1 MAVVG
6 RAEIIVRAVTTGIKD
21 DIRKGLAGSAGVA
34 ETAGSDVSKSFNRG
48 LRSND
53 VSKSFNKFKQETEQ
67 LGKAFFQAIRTSYKF
82 QAAAGALLQSI
93 MALGG
98 GILALSG
105 NMLGAAASGVAL
117 IGLMAQMKL
126 ASVVAKQAFSGIMQ
140 SVKASSSG
148 SQKSIRELREEM
160 QQLAFDA
167 EEAALAEEGAALS
180 LEKAREELA
189 RSQSLP
195 PDNRARREAELAYQK
210 AELAYRK
217 AKDKNKDLQEEID
230 NPKKK
235 AGTDPFADLT
245 KTQRVFAVYLKSV
258 MPRMKE
264 LKEAAASSFLPELQ
278 KQMEVMFKS
287 GYFDMLVGGFR
298 EVSGGLARAVKS
310 FAGTL
315 FDPKNK
321 SNLAD
326 FFKSTATNLGSFGSI
341 IGNVFAGFLGLMKN
355 IDPLIGRLAIFLNRK
370 SSNFAKDM
378 TANSASIT
386 SFFKLAGDAAAGW
399 GKILGNLWSRF
410 KGFIKA
416 NIGPGTGGQLLLD
429 WLKGGTD
436 AFRGLDGAA
445 GEYARKNH
453 FLASA
458 ENLKAMLQSIGK
470 IFGFLSD
477 IGTSPEVMV
486 FWKTLEG
493 LEEPFK
499 RIFEGITGSAEEL
512 AKLLVS
518 VVEIFAS
525 FADSA
530 QLNAYLSVLSTIANV
545 AANTLEALRP
555 LFQLFG
561 PLVGA
566 IGAFIS
572 ILLISKKVLQLLVY
586 PILLITNGYVALTK
600 VILVLRGA
608 FVAYNVV
615 KGFALAQEKS
625 GIILS
630 AVQRAGIYKEII
642 AKTLAT
648 KATLAQSIAIGMNT
662 AKTSA
667 AAIAGGTLATTNAAV
682 GATATASIGP
692 IATMGVTLLTSLAPI
707 LPIVL
712 AIAAVI
718 AAITAGI
725 IIYNSIKTDNAKR
738 ALKSLSTS
746 FEENK
751 QKSMGAAEAQKS
763 WQSSLIAVDGAAR
776 NGIENVRDLGKVL
789 NETRVGARGMTVVS
803 NEAGAASEALGT
815 YMKGLSKLAK
825 KSLPDAQ
832 REFRNLVVVGKLNR
846 KATTDAILKNEEYV
860 AALEKQAN
868 AMGDTIKKADGQ
880 VDAIKAVDYALGEGS
895 YLRRIAA
902 LENQKLAQSYK
913 DAAASFIDTNSAM
926 QKATDGN
933 TFSLKKYLSEI
944 RSQGD
949 KLSKW
954 RTNLAAIRTVFTDPK
969 LYNDIVKM
977 GAAGADL
984 VNSLANTDATKMA
997 QNIKDYEAALK
1008 AAGGSSEDVE
1018 AFGRATTNTAA
1029 VIKAAA
1035 AGGRNMADAAQRM
1048 AAAGLSSLEI
1058 QMKLGISND
1067 AILAAQKE
1075 IDKKLPDL
1083 AAKVNVQAG
1092 WDEGTIDGLKGS
1104 LVDKFGSATLNL
1116 KATAVT
1122 GATGGKPKP
1131 TGWATWD
1138 VNRRAEWIRVNGP
1151 PVKNGGLLT
1160 SSGVKRYANGG
1171 LLPRFFNGGATQMYP
1186 NGMLSGPGGPRT
1198 DSILARVSTGE
1209 FVVNA
1214 AATRRNLD
1222 LLQAINSNKTISGET
1237 STTNNNISINVNAA
1251 PGMNEQEVAS
1261 LVSQKLNFELSR
1273 GMNA

>member
-6 RAEIIVRAVTTGIKD
+6 RAEILVRAVTTGIKD
-21 DIRKGLAGSAGVA
+21 DIRKGLAGASDVA
-34 ETAGSDVSKSFNRG
+34 STAGSDVSKSFNKG
-48 LRSND
+48 LKSND
-53 VSKSFNKFKQETEQ
+53 ISKSFNKFKQEAEQ
-67 LGKAFFQAIRTSYKF
+67 LGKAFFQGIRSSYKF

-98 GILALSG
+98 GILALAG

-126 ASVVAKQAFSGIMQ
+126 ASIVAKQAFSGIMQ
-140 SVKASSSG
+140 AVKASSSG
-148 SQKSIRELREEM
+148 SKKSIRELREEM

-235 AGTDPFADLT
+235 SGTDPYADLT
-245 KTQRVFAVYLKSV
+245 KTQKVFAVYLKSV

-278 KQMEVMFKS
+278 TQMETLFKG
-287 GYFDMLVGGFR
+287 GYFDMLVKGFGQ
-298 EVSGGLARAVKS
+298 VSGGLAKAVRS

-321 SNLAD
+321 SNMAD
-326 FFKSTATNLGSFGSI
+326 FFKSTSTNLGSFGSI
-341 IGNVFAGFLGLMKN
+341 IGNVFAGFLGLMKA
-355 IDPLIGRLAIFLNRK
+355 IDPLIGRFAIFLNK
-370 SSNFAKDM
+370 KTSNFAKDM
-378 TANSASIT
+378 TGNNAAIG

-445 GEYARKNH
+445 GDYARKNH

-493 LEEPFK
+493 LEEPFR
-499 RIFEGITGSAEEL
+499 RIFEGITGSAEQL

-518 VVEIFAS
+518 VVEIFGS

-530 QLNAYLSVLSTIANV
+530 QLNAYLGVLSDIANV
-545 AANTLEALRP
+545 VANTLEAMRP
-555 LFQLFG
+555 LFQFFG
-561 PLVGA
+561 RFVGT
-566 IGAFIS
+566 IGGYIS
-572 ILLISKKVLQLLVY
+572 ILFIAIKVTKLLIYPLLLV
-586 PILLITNGYVALTK
+586 TNGYLAITKAL
-600 VILVLRGA
+600 IAIRA
-608 FVAYNVV
+608 AYFAYNAI
-615 KGFALAQEKS
+615 KGASIVLENK

-630 AVQRAGIYKEII
+630 GVQRASIYKEII
-642 AKTLAT
+642 AKAISTRAT
-648 KATLAQSIAIGMNT
+648 EAQT
-662 AKTSA
+662 
-667 AAIAGGTLATTNAAV
+667 AAIAKGSVVASSRAILNGTLATTNAAV
-682 GATATASIGP
+682 GASATASIGP
-692 IATMGVTLLTSLAPI
+692 IAAMGATLMTSIAPF
-707 LPIVL
+707 LPIILAVAA
-712 AIAAVI
+712 AIAL
-718 AAITAGI
+718 ITAGI
-725 IIYNSIKTDNAKR
+725 IAYNSIKLDNAK
-738 ALKSLSTS
+738 KSLKALGTA
-746 FEENK
+746 FEENRK
-751 QKSMGAAEAQKS
+751 KTMGAAEAQKS
-763 WQSSLIAVDGAAR
+763 WQASLLAVDGVAR
-776 NGIENVRDLGKVL
+776 TSIESVTDLGKTL
-789 NETRVGARGMTVVS
+789 NQAYSVRGDASFSTAQQV
-803 NEAGAASEALGT
+803 AASEALGS
-815 YMKGLSKLAK
+815 YMTGLAKLAK

-832 REFRNLVVVGKLNR
+832 REFRNMVVVGNLNR
-846 KATTDAILKNEEYV
+846 AATTKAITTNEAYV
-860 AALEKQAN
+860 EALEKQAN
-868 AMGDTIKKADGQ
+868 AMGETIKNADGS
-880 VDAIKAVDYALGEGS
+880 VNAIKAVDYALGEGS
-895 YLRRIAA
+895 YLRRKAV
-902 LENQKLAQSYK
+902 LENQALSKAYK
-913 DAAASFIDTNSAM
+913 DAASSFIDTNSAM
-926 QKATDGN
+926 QKATDG
-933 TFSLKKYLSEI
+933 TKFSLATYLKEI
-944 RSQGD
+944 RGQVEGL
-949 KLSKW
+949 KNW
-954 RTNLAAIRTVFTDPK
+954 RNNLATIKTLFGAGGGKFFA
-969 LYNDIVKM
+969 DIVKM
-977 GAAGADL
+977 GSAGAGL
-984 VNSLANTDATKMA
+984 VASLQAGGQAAVDQYIAAQREADAAT
-997 QNIKDYEAALK
+997 EAAD
-1008 AAGGSSEDVE
+1008 SY
-1018 AFGRATTNTAA
+1018 GRATTNLSA
-1029 VIKAAA
+1029 VLRAAA
-1035 AGGRNMADAAQRM
+1035 KSGVGQGQFADQLSQQ
-1048 AAAGLSSLEI
+1048 GLTAVEI
-1058 QMKLGISND
+1058 QLRLGISD
-1067 AILAAQKE
+1067 AAVVSAQNE
-1075 IDKKLPDL
+1075 LDKIGPDL
-1083 AAKVNVQAG
+1083 ASKVDIQAG
-1092 WDEGTIDGLKGS
+1092 WASGDIGRMKDELLVGLSDTKVS
-1104 LVDKFGSATLNL
+1104 VSANLV
-1116 KATAVT
+1116 
-1122 GATGGKPKP
+1122 TGGKSKP
-1131 TGWATWD
+1131 DNWD
-1138 VNRRAEWIRVNGP
+1138 KMSMQAKAAWIRLNGP

-1171 LLPRFFNGGATQMYP
+1171 LLPRFVNGGGTQMYP

-1261 LVSQKLNFELSR
+1261 LVSQRLNFELSK

>member
-1 MAVVG
+1 
-6 RAEIIVRAVTTGIKD
+6 
-21 DIRKGLAGSAGVA
+21 
-34 ETAGSDVSKSFNRG
+34 
-48 LRSND
+48 
-53 VSKSFNKFKQETEQ
+53 
-67 LGKAFFQAIRTSYKF
+67 
-82 QAAAGALLQSI
+82 
-93 MALGG
+93 
-98 GILALSG
+98 
-105 NMLGAAASGVAL
+105 
-117 IGLMAQMKL
+117 
-126 ASVVAKQAFSGIMQ
+126 
-140 SVKASSSG
+140 
-148 SQKSIRELREEM
+148 
-160 QQLAFDA
+160 
-167 EEAALAEEGAALS
+167 
-180 LEKAREELA
+180 
-189 RSQSLP
+189 
-195 PDNRARREAELAYQK
+195 
-210 AELAYRK
+210 
-217 AKDKNKDLQEEID
+217 
-230 NPKKK
+230 
-235 AGTDPFADLT
+235 
-245 KTQRVFAVYLKSV
+245 
-258 MPRMKE
+258 
-264 LKEAAASSFLPELQ
+264 
-278 KQMEVMFKS
+278 
-287 GYFDMLVGGFR
+287 
-298 EVSGGLARAVKS
+298 
-310 FAGTL
+310 
-315 FDPKNK
+315 
-321 SNLAD
+321 
-326 FFKSTATNLGSFGSI
+326 
-341 IGNVFAGFLGLMKN
+341 
-355 IDPLIGRLAIFLNRK
+355 
-370 SSNFAKDM
+370 
-378 TANSASIT
+378 
-386 SFFKLAGDAAAGW
+386 
-399 GKILGNLWSRF
+399 
-410 KGFIKA
+410 
-416 NIGPGTGGQLLLD
+416 
-429 WLKGGTD
+429 
-436 AFRGLDGAA
+436 
-445 GEYARKNH
+445 
-453 FLASA
+453 
-458 ENLKAMLQSIGK
+458 MLQSIGK

-530 QLNAYLSVLSTIANV
+530 QLNAYLSILATIANV

-586 PILLITNGYVALTK
+586 PILLVTNGYVALTK
-600 VILVLRGA
+600 AILVLRGA

-615 KGFALAQEKS
+615 KGFMLAQEKT
-625 GIILS
+625 GIVLS

-642 AKTLAT
+642 AKTLAS
-648 KATLAQSIAIGMNT
+648 KATLAQATAIGMNT
-662 AKTSA
+662 ARTSA
-667 AAIAGGTLATTNAAV
+667 AAIANGALATTNAAV

-692 IATMGVTLLTSLAPI
+692 IATMGVTLMTALAPI

-718 AAITAGI
+718 AAITIGI
-725 IIYNSIKTDNAKR
+725 IAYNSIKTDNSKR

-789 NETRVGARGMTVVS
+789 NETQSGARGMTNVTTQQV
-803 NEAGAASEALGT
+803 AASEALGT

-846 KATTDAILKNEEYV
+846 KATTDAILKNEDYV

-895 YLRRIAA
+895 YLRRIAV

-913 DAAASFIDTNSAM
+913 DATASFIDTNSAM

-933 TFSLKKYLSEI
+933 KFSLKTYLDEI
-944 RSQGD
+944 KNQG
-949 KLSKW
+949 KRLSAW
-954 RTNLAAIRTVFTDPK
+954 RTNLASIRSVFSDPK
-969 LYNDIVKM
+969 LYADIVKM

-984 VNSLANTDATKMA
+984 VNSLASGDMKK
-997 QNIKDYEAALK
+997 NISEYEATLR

-1018 AFGRATTNTAA
+1018 AFGRATTSTAA

-1035 AGGRNMADAAQRM
+1035 AGGRSMADAAQRM

-1058 QMKLGISND
+1058 QMTLGISD
-1067 AILAAQKE
+1067 PAILAAQKE

-1083 AAKVNVQAG
+1083 AAKVNIQAG
-1092 WDEGTIDGLKGS
+1092 WDATTISDLKTS
-1104 LVDKFGSATLNL
+1104 LVTQFGTTTVQL
-1116 KATAVT
+1116 KATT
-1122 GATGGKPKP
+1122 ATGGGTPPASWK
-1131 TGWATWD
+1131 TM
-1138 VNRRAEWIRVNGP
+1138 NRAQQIAYN
-1151 PVKNGGLLT
+1151 KTNKT
-1160 SSGVKRYANGG
+1160 NYAITAAFANGG
-1171 LLPRFFNGGATQMYP
+1171 LVGLNRYALGGVVPRFALGGDTQMYP

-1209 FVVNA
+1209 FIVNA

-1237 STTNNNISINVNAA
+1237 ATTNNNISINVNAA

>member
-21 DIRKGLAGSAGVA
+21 DIRKGLAGASDVA
-34 ETAGSDVSKSFNRG
+34 STAGSDVSKGFNKG
-48 LRSND
+48 LKSND
-53 VSKSFNKFKQETEQ
+53 ISKSFRKFKQESEQ
-67 LGKAFFQAIRTSYKF
+67 LGKAFFEGVRSSYKF

-140 SVKASSSG
+140 AVKTSSSG

-235 AGTDPFADLT
+235 GGGSDPFADLT
-245 KTQRVFAVYLKSV
+245 KTQKVFAVYLKSV

-278 KQMEVMFKS
+278 TQMETLFKS
-287 GYFDMLVGGFR
+287 GYFDMLVKGFR
-298 EVSGGLARAVKS
+298 EVSGGLAKAVKS

-321 SNLAD
+321 SNMAD

-341 IGNVFAGFLGLMKN
+341 IGNVFAGFLGLMKA
-355 IDPLIGRLAIFLNRK
+355 IDPLIGRFAIFLNK
-370 SSNFAKDM
+370 KTSNFAKDM
-378 TANSASIT
+378 NANRTSIGA
-386 SFFKLAGDAAAGW
+386 FFKLAGDAAAGW
-399 GKILGNLWSRF
+399 GKILGNLWARF

-429 WLKGGTD
+429 WLKGGTT

-458 ENLKAMLQSIGK
+458 MNLKAMLQSIGK

-493 LEEPFK
+493 LEAPFA
-499 RIFEGITGSAEEL
+499 RIFEGITGSAEQL

-525 FADSA
+525 FADSE
-530 QLNAYLSVLSTIANV
+530 QLNAYLGVLSDIANV
-545 AANTLEALRP
+545 VANTLEAMRP
-555 LFQLFG
+555 FFQLFG
-561 PLVGA
+561 KLVGT
-566 IGAFIS
+566 IGGFIS
-572 ILLISKKVLQLLVY
+572 VMLIATLVTKLLAYPVLLL
-586 PILLITNGYVALTK
+586 TARYVALRN
-600 VILVLRGA
+600 IIFALRGA
-608 FVAYNVV
+608 YVAYNVV
-615 KGFALAQEKS
+615 KGISLAREKT
-625 GIILS
+625 GIVLS
-630 AVQRAGIYKEII
+630 AVQRASIYKEII
-642 AKTLAT
+642 ARTIAT
-648 KATLAQSIAIGMNT
+648 KANLAQSIAIGKNV
-662 AKTSA
+662 AVTSA

-682 GATATASIGP
+682 GATATAATGP
-692 IATMGVTLLTSLAPI
+692 IATMGAALLTALGPV

-712 AIAAVI
+712 LIGAAIAAVTVAII
-718 AAITAGI
+718 A
-725 IIYNSIKTDNAKR
+725 YNSIKTDNAKK
-738 ALKSLSTS
+738 ALKSLGNS
-746 FEENK
+746 FDEVRT
-751 QKSMGAAEAQKS
+751 KSLGVSDAQKQ
-763 WQSSLIAVDGAAR
+763 WQSALLSVDGSAR
-776 NGIENVRDLGKVL
+776 AGIENVKDLGETL
-789 NETRVGARGMTVVS
+789 NATSTKLESTAGTVTVTS
-803 NEAGAASEALGT
+803 TAFNNSSEALKM
-815 YMKGLSKLAK
+815 YMTGLAKLAK
-825 KSLPDAQ
+825 KSLPESQ
-832 REFRNLVVVGKLNR
+832 RNFRNLIAVGNLNR
-846 KATTDAILKNEEYV
+846 DATERAILTNADYI
-860 AALEKQAN
+860 ASIEKQAK
-868 AMGDTIKKADGQ
+868 AMGDTIYAADGMINKQ
-880 VDAIKAVDYALGEGS
+880 KLLDYAIGEGS
-895 YLRRIAA
+895 YLRRLAVI
-902 LENQKLAQSYK
+902 ENQKLAQSYK
-913 DAAASFIDTNSAM
+913 DAASSFIDTNSAM
-926 QKATDGN
+926 QTATNGSK
-933 TFSLKKYLSEI
+933 FSLSTYISEI
-944 RSQGD
+944 KKQAKSLTDWQD
-949 KLSKW
+949 NLSKIK
-954 RTNLAAIRTVFTDPK
+954 TK
-969 LYNDIVKM
+969 LTTKEYSDIVNM
-977 GAAGADL
+977 GAGGADL
-984 VNSLANTDATKMA
+984 VASLAAGNGAIKQYRDGIKAANDATA
-997 QNIKDYEAALK
+997 
-1008 AAGGSSEDVE
+1008 SVE
-1018 AFGRATTNTAA
+1018 AYGRATTNVAA
-1029 VIKAAA
+1029 VIKAA
-1035 AGGRNMADAAQRM
+1035 GGRTRADYAEKLVAQGLNAAQ
-1048 AAAGLSSLEI
+1048 I
-1058 QMKLGISND
+1058 QVKLGITD
-1067 AILAAQKE
+1067 DEIIAAQLE
-1075 IDKKLPDL
+1075 LDKKLPDL
-1083 AAKVNVQAG
+1083 AGSVNITAA
-1092 WDEGTIDGLKGS
+1092 WDKGTIGGLKS
-1104 LVDKFGSATLNL
+1104 QLVDQFGETTVNL
-1116 KATAVT
+1116 KAVT
-1122 GATGGKPKP
+1122 TSTKAKPPNWNKMSLQE
-1131 TGWATWD
+1131 
-1138 VNRRAEWIRVNGP
+1138 RADWNRVNGN
-1151 PVKNGGLLT
+1151 KNGGLLT

-1171 LLPRFFNGGATQMYP
+1171 LLPRFALGGDTQMYP

-1222 LLQAINSNKTISGET
+1222 LLQAINSNKTISGGA

-1261 LVSQKLNFELSR
+1261 LVSQRLNFELSR

>member
-21 DIRKGLAGSAGVA
+21 DIRKGLAGSSGAA
-34 ETAGSDVSKSFNRG
+34 ETAGSDVSKSFNKG

-53 VSKSFNKFKQETEQ
+53 ISKSFNKFKQETEQ

-126 ASVVAKQAFSGIMQ
+126 ASIVAKQAFSGIMQ
-140 SVKASSSG
+140 AVKASSSG

-235 AGTDPFADLT
+235 GGGADPFADLT
-245 KTQRVFAVYLKSV
+245 KTQKVFAAYLKSV

-264 LKEAAASSFLPELQ
+264 LKEGAASSFLPELQ
-278 KQMEVMFKS
+278 KQMEILFES
-287 GYFDMLVGGFR
+287 GYFDMLVKGFR
-298 EVSGGLARAVKS
+298 EVSGGLAKAVRS

-399 GKILGNLWSRF
+399 GKILGNLWKRF

-499 RIFEGITGSAEEL
+499 RIFEGITGSAEQL
-512 AKLLVS
+512 AQLLVS

-530 QLNAYLSVLSTIANV
+530 QLNAYLEVLSTIANV

-566 IGAFIS
+566 IGGFIS
-572 ILLISKKVLQLLVY
+572 VLLISSKVLKLLIYPLLLV
-586 PILLITNGYVALTK
+586 TKGYVALTRALIAIRA
-600 VILVLRGA
+600 VYI
-608 FVAYNVV
+608 AYNAI
-615 KGFALAQEKS
+615 KGASIALEQR
-625 GIILS
+625 GLIIS
-630 AVQRAGIYKEII
+630 AVQKASIYKEII
-642 AKTLAT
+642 AKALAT
-648 KATLAQSIAIGMNT
+648 KATLAQT
-662 AKTSA
+662 
-667 AAIAGGTLATTNAAV
+667 AAIAKGTVVSSARAIANGAVAASNTAV
-682 GATATASIGP
+682 GASATASIGP
-692 IATMGVTLLTSLAPI
+692 IAAMGAAMFTAMAPI

-718 AAITAGI
+718 AAITIGI
-725 IIYNSIKTDNAKR
+725 IAYNSIKTDNAKK
-738 ALKSLSTS
+738 ALKSLGNT

-751 QKSMGAAEAQKS
+751 QKSLGATEAQKS
-763 WQSSLIAVDGAAR
+763 WQSSLLAVDGAAR
-776 NGIENVRDLGKVL
+776 TGIESVKDLGKIL
-789 NETRVGARGMTVVS
+789 NESQVGARGTTVVTTQQL
-803 NEAGAASEALGT
+803 AASEALGT

-846 KATTDAILKNEEYV
+846 KATTDAILKNEDYI
-860 AALEKQAN
+860 ASLEKQAN
-868 AMGDTIKKADGQ
+868 AMGDTIKKADGS

-895 YLRRIAA
+895 YLRRIAI
-902 LENQKLAQSYK
+902 LENQKLAQAYK
-913 DAAASFIDTNSAM
+913 DAASSFIDTSSAM

-933 TFSLKKYLSEI
+933 KFSLKTYLSEI
-944 RSQGD
+944 KNQAAN
-949 KLSKW
+949 LSKW
-954 RTNLAAIRTVFTDPK
+954 RTNLASIRSVFTDPK
-969 LYNDIVKM
+969 LYSDIVNM

-984 VNSLANTDATKMA
+984 VNSLASGDMA

-1008 AAGGSSEDVE
+1008 LAGGSSADVE

-1035 AGGRNMADAAQRM
+1035 AGGRGMADAAQRM

-1058 QMKLGISND
+1058 QMKLGISNE
-1067 AILAAQKE
+1067 AILEAQKA
-1075 IDKKLPDL
+1075 IDKKAPDL
-1083 AAKVNVQAG
+1083 AAKVDIQAQ
-1092 WDEGTIDGLKGS
+1092 WDSKSISGLKDT
-1104 LVDKFGSATLNL
+1104 LVNQFGTTTVQL
-1116 KATAVT
+1116 KATTATSTT
-1122 GATGGKPKP
+1122 GNAPKP
-1131 TGWATWD
+1131 ADWNSYTAAQKSAF
-1138 VNRRAEWIRVNGP
+1138 N
-1151 PVKNGGLLT
+1151 
-1160 SSGVKRYANGG
+1160 KRNNTNYANGG
-1171 LLPRFFNGGATQMYP
+1171 LVGLRKYALGGAIPRFALGGGTQMYP

-1261 LVSQKLNFELSR
+1261 LVSQRLNFELSR

>member
-6 RAEIIVRAVTTGIKD
+6 KAEILVRAVTSGIKD
-21 DIRKGLAGSAGVA
+21 DIRKGLAGASDVA
-34 ETAGSDVSKSFNRG
+34 ETAGSDISRSFNRG
-48 LRSND
+48 LKSND
-53 VSKSFNKFKQETEQ
+53 IFKSFGKFRQESEQ

-140 SVKASSSG
+140 AVKTSSSG

-235 AGTDPFADLT
+235 GGGSDPFADLT
-245 KTQRVFAVYLKSV
+245 KTQKVFAVYLKSV

-278 KQMEVMFKS
+278 KQMETLFKG
-287 GYFDMLVGGFR
+287 GYFDMLVKGFR
-298 EVSGGLARAVKS
+298 EVSGGLAKAVKS

-321 SNLAD
+321 SNMAD

-355 IDPLIGRLAIFLNRK
+355 IDPLVGRLAIFLNRK

-445 GEYARKNH
+445 GDYARKNH

-493 LEEPFK
+493 LEEPFR
-499 RIFEGITGSAEEL
+499 RIFEGITGSAEQL
-512 AKLLVS
+512 GRLLVS

-530 QLNAYLSVLSTIANV
+530 QLNAYLSVLADIANV
-545 AANTLEALRP
+545 AANTLEAMRP
-555 LFQLFG
+555 LFQFFG
-561 PLVGA
+561 RFVGTIGAYVSIAYIAIKVTKLLLYPLLLLTKAYVALRTAVFAVRGAYVAYFAIQSAAIALKKKDIILSGVQKAAIMKEIILKAIQQKASIAQTVAIGQETVATIANAAAKKGNALATTA
-566 IGAFIS
+566 IGAAS
-572 ILLISKKVLQLLVY
+572 
-586 PILLITNGYVALTK
+586 
-600 VILVLRGA
+600 
-608 FVAYNVV
+608 
-615 KGFALAQEKS
+615 
-625 GIILS
+625 
-630 AVQRAGIYKEII
+630 
-642 AKTLAT
+642 
-648 KATLAQSIAIGMNT
+648 
-662 AKTSA
+662 
-667 AAIAGGTLATTNAAV
+667 
-682 GATATASIGP
+682 TASIGP
-692 IATMGVTLLTSLAPI
+692 IAAMGAALWASLLPI
-707 LPIVL
+707 LPIIL
-712 AIAAVI
+712 TIAAVI
-718 AAITAGI
+718 AAITVGI
-725 IIYNSIKTDNAKR
+725 IAYNSIKLDNAK
-738 ALKSLSTS
+738 KSLKALGTV
-746 FEENK
+746 FEENRK
-751 QKSMGAAEAQKS
+751 KSMGAAEAQKS
-763 WQSSLIAVDGAAR
+763 WQAALLAVDGVAR
-776 NGIENVRDLGKVL
+776 TSIESVTDLGKVL
-789 NETRVGARGMTVVS
+789 NQSYSVRGGASFSTQQQV
-803 NEAGAASEALGT
+803 AASEALGS
-815 YMKGLSKLAK
+815 YMTGLAKLAK

-832 REFRNLVVVGKLNR
+832 REFRNMVVVGNLNR
-846 KATTDAILKNEEYV
+846 AATTKAITTNEAYV
-860 AALEKQAN
+860 EALEKQAN
-868 AMGDTIKKADGQ
+868 AMGETIKNADGS
-880 VDAIKAVDYALGEGS
+880 VNAIKAVDYALGEGS
-895 YLRRIAA
+895 YLRRKAV
-902 LENQKLAQSYK
+902 LENQALAKAYK
-913 DAAASFIDTNSAM
+913 DAASSFIDTNSAM
-926 QKATDGN
+926 QKATDGSK
-933 TFSLKKYLSEI
+933 FSLATYLKEI
-944 RSQGD
+944 RSQVDGL
-949 KLSKW
+949 KKW
-954 RTNLAAIRTVFTDPK
+954 RANLAGIKTLFGADGR
-969 LYNDIVKM
+969 YYADIVKM
-977 GAAGADL
+977 GAAGAGL
-984 VNSLANTDATKMA
+984 VASLEAGGQAAVDQYIAAQKEADAAT
-997 QNIKDYEAALK
+997 EAAD
-1008 AAGGSSEDVE
+1008 SY
-1018 AFGRATTNTAA
+1018 GRATTNLSA
-1029 VIKAAA
+1029 VLRAAA
-1035 AGGRNMADAAQRM
+1035 KNGVGQGQFADRLSQQ
-1048 AAAGLSSLEI
+1048 GLTAVEI
-1058 QMKLGISND
+1058 QLRLGISD
-1067 AILAAQKE
+1067 AAVVAAQGE
-1075 IDKKLPDL
+1075 LDKIAPDL
-1083 AAKVNVQAG
+1083 ASKVDIQAGWASGDIGRMKNELIVGLGDSKVNVSAN
-1092 WDEGTIDGLKGS
+1092 
-1104 LVDKFGSATLNL
+1104 LV
-1116 KATAVT
+1116 
-1122 GATGGKPKP
+1122 TGGKPKP
-1131 TGWATWD
+1131 PGWATWD
-1138 VNRRAEWIRVNGP
+1138 VNRKAAWINLNGP

-1171 LLPRFFNGGATQMYP
+1171 LLPRFALGGDTQMYP

-1261 LVSQKLNFELSR
+1261 LVSQRLNFELSR

>member
-34 ETAGSDVSKSFNRG
+34 ETAGSDVSRSFNRG

-53 VSKSFNKFKQETEQ
+53 ISKSFNKFKQETEQ

-140 SVKASSSG
+140 AVKASSSG

-235 AGTDPFADLT
+235 SGTDPYADLT
-245 KTQRVFAVYLKSV
+245 KTQKVFAVYLKSV
-258 MPRMKE
+258 MPRMKD

-278 KQMEVMFKS
+278 TQMETLFKS

-298 EVSGGLARAVKS
+298 EVSGGLAKAVKS

-321 SNLAD
+321 GNLAD

-370 SSNFAKDM
+370 SSNFAKEM

-499 RIFEGITGSAEEL
+499 RIFEGITGSADEL

-530 QLNAYLSVLSTIANV
+530 QLNAYLSILATIANV

-608 FVAYNVV
+608 FVAYNVI
-615 KGFALAQEKS
+615 KGIALAQEKS

-662 AKTSA
+662 ARTSA

-692 IATMGVTLLTSLAPI
+692 IATMGAALLTSLAPI

-776 NGIENVRDLGKVL
+776 NGIENVKDLGKVL
-789 NETRVGARGMTVVS
+789 NETQVGARGMTVVS

-860 AALEKQAN
+860 AILEKQAK
-868 AMGDTIKKADGQ
+868 AMGDTIMAADGS

-902 LENQKLAQSYK
+902 LENEKLAQSYK
-913 DAAASFIDTNSAM
+913 DATASFIDTNSAM

-933 TFSLKKYLSEI
+933 KFSLKTYLNELKTQSSKLTDWRNNLTDI
-944 RSQGD
+944 R
-949 KLSKW
+949 KL
-954 RTNLAAIRTVFTDPK
+954 FTDPK

-984 VNSLANTDATKMA
+984 VNSLASGDMK
-997 QNIKDYEAALK
+997 QNIKDYEATLGIL
-1008 AAGGSSEDVE
+1008 GGDNARVD
-1018 AFGRATTNTAA
+1018 AINRATTDTAA

-1035 AGGRNMADAAQRM
+1035 GISGTAARLAQRLSDQ
-1048 AAAGLSSLEI
+1048 GYSSLEI
-1058 QMKLGISND
+1058 QTKLKISDDALVKAQGI
-1067 AILAAQKE
+1067 L
-1075 IDKKLPDL
+1075 DKVVPDL
-1083 AAKVNVQAG
+1083 AANVNIQAG
-1092 WDEGTIDGLKGS
+1092 WDPTTIDGLKS
-1104 LVDKFGSATLNL
+1104 ELVDKFGSTTVQL
-1116 KATAVT
+1116 KVAGVT
-1122 GATGGKPKP
+1122 STPTGGKPKP
-1131 TGWATWD
+1131 DNWAFYTPAQ
-1138 VNRRAEWIRVNGP
+1138 RAAFNKANGT
-1151 PVKNGGLLT
+1151 N
-1160 SSGVKRYANGG
+1160 YANGG
-1171 LLPRFFNGGATQMYP
+1171 LVGLNRYALGGVIPRFALGGDTQMYP

-1209 FVVNA
+1209 FIVNA

-1261 LVSQKLNFELSR
+1261 LVSQRLNFELSR

>member
-230 NPKKK
+230 NPKKRGG
-235 AGTDPFADLT
+235 GTDPFADLT
-245 KTQRVFAVYLKSV
+245 KTQKVFAVYLKSV

-278 KQMEVMFKS
+278 KQMEILFKS
-287 GYFDMLVGGFR
+287 GYFDMLVKGFR
-298 EVSGGLARAVKS
+298 EVSGGLAKAVNS

-378 TANSASIT
+378 TANSASIS

-399 GKILGNLWSRF
+399 GKILGNLWNRF

-458 ENLKAMLQSIGK
+458 MNLKAMLQSIGK
-470 IFGFLSD
+470 IFSFLSD

-493 LEEPFK
+493 LEEPFR

-555 LFQLFG
+555 LFQAFG

-586 PILLITNGYVALTK
+586 PILLVTKGYVALTK

-615 KGFALAQEKS
+615 KGFMLAQEKT
-625 GIILS
+625 GIVLS

-642 AKTLAT
+642 AKTLAS
-648 KATLAQSIAIGMNT
+648 KATLAQATAIGLNT
-662 AKTSA
+662 ARTSA
-667 AAIAGGTLATTNAAV
+667 AAIANGALATTNAAV
-682 GATATASIGP
+682 GASATASIGP
-692 IATMGVTLLTSLAPI
+692 IATMGVTLMTALAPI

-725 IIYNSIKTDNAKR
+725 IIYNSIKTDNAKK
-738 ALKSLSTS
+738 ALKSLSNS

-763 WQSSLIAVDGAAR
+763 WQSSLLAVDGAAR

-789 NETRVGARGMTVVS
+789 NQTYVGATGMAVTTTQQ
-803 NEAGAASEALGT
+803 AAASEALGT

-846 KATTDAILKNEEYV
+846 KATTDAILQNEDYV

-868 AMGDTIKKADGQ
+868 AMGDTIKNADGS
-880 VDAIKAVDYALGEGS
+880 VNAIKAVDYALGEGS
-895 YLRRIAA
+895 YLRRMAV

-913 DAAASFIDTNSAM
+913 DAASTFIDTNSAM
-926 QKATDGN
+926 QKATTGSKFNLKTYLDE
-933 TFSLKKYLSEI
+933 LKKQAKSLTA
-944 RSQGD
+944 
-949 KLSKW
+949 W
-954 RTNLAAIRTVFTDPK
+954 RNNLASIKSK
-969 LYNDIVKM
+969 LTAKEYSDIVKM
-977 GAAGADL
+977 GAGGADL
-984 VNSLANTDATKMA
+984 VASLAASDSALQQYKDT
-997 QNIKDYEAALK
+997 IKISDEAA
-1008 AAGGSSEDVE
+1008 ASVE
-1018 AFGRATTNTAA
+1018 AYGRATTNVAA
-1029 VIKAAA
+1029 VIKAAG
-1035 AGGRNMADAAQRM
+1035 GGRRGEYAAELAAQ
-1048 AAAGLSSLEI
+1048 GLGAPEI
-1058 QMKLGISND
+1058 QLRLGISD
-1067 AILAAQKE
+1067 PAILAAQKE
-1075 IDKKLPDL
+1075 IDKKIPDL
-1083 AAKVNVQAG
+1083 AAKVNIQAG
-1092 WDEGTIDGLKGS
+1092 WDSNTISDLKTS
-1104 LVDKFGSATLNL
+1104 LVNQFGTTTVQL
-1116 KATAVT
+1116 KATTTT
-1122 GATGGKPKP
+1122 GSGGTPPASWK
-1131 TGWATWD
+1131 TM
-1138 VNRRAEWIRVNGP
+1138 NRAQQISYNRTNKTNYPITAAF
-1151 PVKNGGLLT
+1151 
-1160 SSGVKRYANGG
+1160 ANGG
-1171 LLPRFFNGGATQMYP
+1171 LVGLPKYALGGAIPRFALGGDTQMYP

-1237 STTNNNISINVNAA
+1237 ATTNNNISINVNAA
-1251 PGMNEQEVAS
+1251 PGMNEQEVAN
-1261 LVSQKLNFELSR
+1261 LVSQRLNFELSR

>member
-1 MAVVG
+1 
-6 RAEIIVRAVTTGIKD
+6 
-21 DIRKGLAGSAGVA
+21 
-34 ETAGSDVSKSFNRG
+34 
-48 LRSND
+48 
-53 VSKSFNKFKQETEQ
+53 
-67 LGKAFFQAIRTSYKF
+67 
-82 QAAAGALLQSI
+82 
-93 MALGG
+93 
-98 GILALSG
+98 
-105 NMLGAAASGVAL
+105 
-117 IGLMAQMKL
+117 MKL
-126 ASVVAKQAFSGIMQ
+126 ASIVAKQAFSGIMQ
-140 SVKASSSG
+140 AVKASSSG

-235 AGTDPFADLT
+235 NAGKDPFADLT
-245 KTQRVFAVYLKSV
+245 KTQKVFAVYLKSV
-258 MPRMKE
+258 MPRMKD

-278 KQMEVMFKS
+278 KQMEILFES
-287 GYFDMLVGGFR
+287 GYFDMLVKGFR
-298 EVSGGLARAVKS
+298 EVSGGLAKAVKS

-399 GKILGNLWSRF
+399 GKILGNLWKRF

-499 RIFEGITGSAEEL
+499 RIFEGITGSAEQL
-512 AKLLVS
+512 AQLLVS

-530 QLNAYLSVLSTIANV
+530 QLNAYLEVLSTIANV

-566 IGAFIS
+566 IGGFIS
-572 ILLISKKVLQLLVY
+572 VLLISSKVLKLLIYPLLLV
-586 PILLITNGYVALTK
+586 TKGYVALTRALIAIRA
-600 VILVLRGA
+600 VYI
-608 FVAYNVV
+608 AYNAI
-615 KGFALAQEKS
+615 KGASIALEQR
-625 GIILS
+625 GLIIS
-630 AVQRAGIYKEII
+630 AVQKASIYKEII
-642 AKTLAT
+642 AKALAT
-648 KATLAQSIAIGMNT
+648 KATLAQT
-662 AKTSA
+662 
-667 AAIAGGTLATTNAAV
+667 AAIAKGTVVSSARAIANGAVAASNTAV
-682 GATATASIGP
+682 GASATASIGP
-692 IATMGVTLLTSLAPI
+692 IAAMGAAMFTAMAPI

-718 AAITAGI
+718 AAITIGI
-725 IIYNSIKTDNAKR
+725 IAYNSIKTDNAKK
-738 ALKSLSTS
+738 ALKSLGNT

-751 QKSMGAAEAQKS
+751 QKSLGATEAQKS
-763 WQSSLIAVDGAAR
+763 WQSSLLAVDGAAR
-776 NGIENVRDLGKVL
+776 TGIESVKDLGKIL
-789 NETRVGARGMTVVS
+789 NESQVGARGTTVVTTQQL
-803 NEAGAASEALGT
+803 AASEALGT

-846 KATTDAILKNEEYV
+846 KATTDAILKNEDYI
-860 AALEKQAN
+860 ASLEKQAN
-868 AMGDTIKKADGQ
+868 AMGDTIKKADGS

-895 YLRRIAA
+895 YLRRIAI
-902 LENQKLAQSYK
+902 LENQKLAQAYK
-913 DAAASFIDTNSAM
+913 DAASSFIDTSSAM

-933 TFSLKKYLSEI
+933 KFSLKTYLSEI
-944 RSQGD
+944 KNQAAN
-949 KLSKW
+949 LSKW
-954 RTNLAAIRTVFTDPK
+954 RTNLASIRSVFTDPK
-969 LYNDIVKM
+969 LYSDIVNM

-984 VNSLANTDATKMA
+984 VNSLASGDMA

-1008 AAGGSSEDVE
+1008 LAGGSSADVE

-1035 AGGRNMADAAQRM
+1035 AGGRGMADAAQSM

-1058 QMKLGISND
+1058 QMKLGISNE
-1067 AILAAQKE
+1067 AILEAQKA
-1075 IDKKLPDL
+1075 IDKKAPDL
-1083 AAKVNVQAG
+1083 AAKVNIQAQ
-1092 WDEGTIDGLKGS
+1092 WDATAVSDLKSS
-1104 LVDKFGSATLNL
+1104 LVTQFGTTTVQL
-1116 KATAVT
+1116 KATTATST
-1122 GATGGKPKP
+1122 GTAKMPMDWGSYTPQQ
-1131 TGWATWD
+1131 
-1138 VNRRAEWIRVNGP
+1138 RAAFN
-1151 PVKNGGLLT
+1151 
-1160 SSGVKRYANGG
+1160 KRNNTNYANGG
-1171 LLPRFFNGGATQMYP
+1171 LVGLRKYALGGAIPRFALGGGTQMYP

-1222 LLQAINSNKTISGET
+1222 LLQAINSNKTVSGET

-1261 LVSQKLNFELSR
+1261 LVSQRLNFELSR